1 MKFSHIELDTDPLYE
16 ANDLGISVTIENSE
30 TGDASTNVQVWYE
43 ENDAVI
49 SITEKNVTV
58 PARDSDGNPGETT
71 FTVYWSDMPEG
82 EFDLIIE
89 IGDSSPTDISED
101 SGDCMNEDAE
111 ALADSDND
119 EVSAGDDCDMIKI
132 PVEIL
137 KSYPIFDVDE
147 FGLDGVAIEG
157 ENVDVEVD
165 VTNIGTR
172 NANVDVCV
180 YENSGGNGNSVLDN
194 CEDISIHGMLIMKMP
209 ILGQSIQM

>member
-1 MKFSHIELDTDPLYE
+1 MIVNGLEIETVDADLKFSHIELDTYPLYE

-147 FGLDGVAIEG
+147 FGLDGVAIEL
-157 ENVDVEVD
+157 
-165 VTNIGTR
+165 
-172 NANVDVCV
+172 
-180 YENSGGNGNSVLDN
+180 SL
-194 CEDISIHGMLIMKMP
+194 IHI
-209 ILGQSIQM
+209 